1 MLLEGIG
8 DAVREDSDG
17 EAEGELERGWH
28 SLVGDPQDG
37 AGFRDV
43 DDNDVFI
50 QTIVEGRF

>member
-1 MLLEGIG
+1 MSLEGIG

-17 EAEGELERGWH
+17 EAERELERGWH
-28 SLVGDPQDG
+28 GLIGNPQDG

-43 DDNDVFI
+43 DDNDGFI